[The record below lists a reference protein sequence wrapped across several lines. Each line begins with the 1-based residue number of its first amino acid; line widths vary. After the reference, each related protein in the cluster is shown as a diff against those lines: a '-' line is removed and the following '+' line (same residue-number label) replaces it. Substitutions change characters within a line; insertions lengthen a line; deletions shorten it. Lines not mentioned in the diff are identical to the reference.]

1 MALEQYPSLLLLP
14 FPPRPPSRASL
25 SAAYRPSLLAVLSKI
40 KNPNR
45 SSVLIVAVVCPLLRG
60 ASPKTKT
67 LSWAAAQSLVAGL
80 YSLIAV
86 VCAEEAIATDVHGGP
101 GSVDAR
107 VVLVDHDAERRFDS
121 DFVAAVEPNNT
132 TVVDLP
138 TFASAYHP
146 WSLIFHVNSEQGY
159 RTLSTYLKFAE
170 GRQTILQSQLVVVE
184 AGLSLNLDGP
194 GAEWAEDTPGY
205 SIVCLGGTFD
215 HLHPGH
221 KLLLTAAALLL
232 RVPVKDSTTTCRL
245 IVGITG
251 DQLLTNKKY
260 AELVQSWDERVRCVI
275 DFLSSL
281 LELDKG
287 GLKKKA
293 GPVAGVMAQPG
304 RVEATFRD
312 GAITVECVEI
322 QDPFGPT
329 ITQEE
334 MDVLV
339 FSGETRSGGQA
350 VNERR
355 TALGWKPL
363 KTYEVDVL
371 DANDL
376 SDEASGTD
384 NFASKI
390 SSTAIRQQKAEAMA
404 KLESKS
410 QLS

>member
-1 MALEQYPSLLLLP
+1 MASEQYPSLLLLP

-45 SSVLIVAVVCPLLRG
+45 SSVLIVSVVCPLLRG
-60 ASPKTKT
+60 ASPKTKS

-86 VCAEEAIATDVHGGP
+86 ACAEEGIATDVDGGP

-107 VVLVDHDAERRFDS
+107 VVLVDHDANRRFAP
-121 DFVAAVEPNNT
+121 DFVAAIEPNNT

-146 WSLIFHVNSEQGY
+146 WGFIFHVNSEQGY

-170 GRQTILQSQLVVVE
+170 GRQTILQSQLIVVE
-184 AGLSLNLDGP
+184 AGISLNVGSP
-194 GAEWAEDTPGY
+194 GAENAEDTPGY

-232 RVPVKDSTTTCRL
+232 RVPVKDSTSTCRL

-260 AELVQSWDERVRCVI
+260 AELVQSWDDRARYVV

-281 LELDKG
+281 LELGKG
-287 GLKKKA
+287 
-293 GPVAGVMAQPG
+293 AQPG

-350 VNERR
+350 VNDRR

-363 KTYEVDVL
+363 ETYEVEVL

-376 SDEASGTD
+376 GDEASRTE
-384 NFASKI
+384 NFATKI
-390 SSTAIRQQKAEAMA
+390 SSTAIRQQKAEATA
-404 KLESKS
+404 RLGSKS
-410 QLS
+410 RLS

>member
-1 MALEQYPSLLLLP
+1 MASEEYPGLLLLP

-45 SSVLIVAVVCPLLRG
+45 SSVLVVAVVCPLLQG
-60 ASPKTKT
+60 ASLKTKS

-86 VCAEEAIATDVHGGP
+86 VCAEQDIATDIHGGP

-107 VVLVDHDAERRFDS
+107 VVLVDHDADRRFPP
-121 DFVAAVEPNNT
+121 DFVANIEPNNT

-138 TFASAYHP
+138 TFASAYYP
-146 WSLIFHVNSEQGY
+146 WSFIFHVNSEQGY
-159 RTLSTYLKFAE
+159 RTLSTYLRFAE
-170 GRQTILQSQLVVVE
+170 RRQTILQSQLVVVE
-184 AGLSLNLDGP
+184 AGLSLNLESP
-194 GAEWAEDTPGY
+194 GAERAEDSPGY
-205 SIVCLGGTFD
+205 SV
-215 HLHPGH
+215 
-221 KLLLTAAALLL
+221 
-232 RVPVKDSTTTCRL
+232 DSTATCRL
-245 IVGITG
+245 IIGITG
-251 DQLLTNKKY
+251 DQLLKNKKY
-260 AELVQSWDERVRCVI
+260 AELVQSWDDRARFIV

-287 GLKKKA
+287 GWKKKT
-293 GPVAGVMAQPG
+293 GPVAAVTTQPG
-304 RVEATFRD
+304 RLEATFRN

-339 FSGETRSGGQA
+339 VSGETRSGGQA
-350 VNERR
+350 VNDRR

-363 KTYEVDVL
+363 ETYEVEVL

-376 SDEASGTD
+376 GDEASKTD
-384 NFASKI
+384 ESFASKI
-390 SSTAIRQQKAEAMA
+390 SSTAIRQQKAETVA
-404 KLESKS
+404 KLESS
-410 QLS
+410 TSRLS